1 MRALLLPAT
10 LSLLLAA
17 CGGSDSQSA
26 SPQTGGGSA
35 PAPSTRPNLLIT
47 VTGIAQETESCMLRF
62 AAENRQG
69 RRVNLM
75 LSLDASA
82 PDAELSSPNITAAF
96 GVDANGSGQYP
107 DYSISGAPCQAIT
120 LQATRLMCM
129 GADACVAEYRSE
141 GIAGLTPP
149 QD

>member
-1 MRALLLPAT
+1 MRYVLISSSLA
-10 LSLLLAA
+10 LLLAA
-17 CGGSDSQSA
+17 CGGSDSPSA
-26 SPQTGGGSA
+26 SPQSAGGSA
-35 PAPSTRPNLLIT
+35 PATSARPNLLIS

-62 AAENRQG
+62 SAENRQG

-82 PDAELSSPNITAAF
+82 PDAELSSPSITAAF

-107 DYSISGAPCQAIT
+107 DYSISGAPCTAIR
-120 LQATRLMCM
+120 LEATQLMCM